1 MNHRDTSNLPAWAR
15 RVNSGWL
22 VRGGLDA
29 TTDAWLDLLEQ
40 TDPTRL
46 LASCEIARAL
56 CRGPDHTIDPK
67 PWFYA
72 GLFSL
77 ATYQEARR
85 FLTAHRFTAAAIP
98 ALAQDETL
106 NQWAATLSP
115 ASRELLA
122 RVREA
127 VRHLASQHARS
138 DPPEEGGPS
147 CPPSP

>member
-15 RVNSGWL
+15 RVNGAWL

-29 TTDAWLDLLEQ
+29 TTDAWLDHLEQ
-40 TDPTRL
+40 TDPARL
-46 LASCEIARAL
+46 LASCENARAL
-56 CRGPDHTIDPK
+56 CRGPDHTCDPK

-77 ATYQEARR
+77 ATSKEARR

-98 ALAQDETL
+98 ALAHDEAL

-122 RVREA
+122 RLREA
-127 VRHLASQHARS
+127 VAALASQCGQR
-138 DPPEEGGPS
+138 
-147 CPPSP
+147 